1 MQTRTYADLF
11 ALIQALCGV
20 VFASIE
26 TGRIKALINRRAQ
39 RAYRSSNYWTRFL
52 KIGEERAVGP
62 GGSPPV
68 QASVE
73 IGSDNSKLKFTA
85 NPVLFIGADG
95 NNCRVRAIN
104 PGTNNASLNA
114 SQSGYDLTISLATN
128 SSGFAISTALQIKT
142 FILDSFFPPI
152 LCNLGNGSN
161 GSGVYEAHDYVSLE
175 GGVNE
180 VPPLDITA
188 NVVPYS
194 EAGLQTID
202 TFLRIFKQAPYIAS
216 SVQEFDF
223 TVTADGATLVA
234 GDLNPSTAFLTY
246 KAQFTDT
253 YGPGLP
259 DGLSTDVTSVPAE
272 WFQYLA
278 HGTYADYLRA
288 EGQQEKAALADQE
301 AEALLTE
308 ELIRLDENHTSGFVS
323 NRIRTNANMQLRW

>member
-11 ALIQALCGV
+11 SLIQALCGV

-52 KIGEERAVGP
+52 KIGEERYL
-62 GGSPPV
+62 S
-68 QASVE
+68 
-73 IGSDNSKLKFTA
+73 SDPIAATAIVADSGYFIATLGDTDFTA
-85 NPVLFIGADG
+85 IGASANTVG
-95 NNCRVRAIN
+95 EYFVATGA
-104 PGTNNASLNA
+104 GTGTGTARPAL
-114 SQSGYDLTISLATN
+114 GY
-128 SSGFAISTALQIKT
+128 
-142 FILDSFFPPI
+142 
-152 LCNLGNGSN
+152 
-161 GSGVYEAHDYVSLE
+161 
-175 GGVNE
+175 
-180 VPPLDITA
+180 
-188 NVVPYS
+188 VPYS
-194 EAGLQTID
+194 ETGKSSVD
-202 TFLRIFKQAPYIAS
+202 TFLRIFKQAPYISS

-223 TVTADGATLVA
+223 TVTSEGATLVA

-246 KAQFTDT
+246 KAQFSDT
-253 YGPGLP
+253 YG
-259 DGLSTDVTSVPAE
+259 DGAGETSSVPAE

-288 EGQQEKAALADQE
+288 EGQQEKAAVADAE

>member
-52 KIGEERAVGP
+52 KIGEERVVGP

-68 QASVE
+68 QASIE
-73 IGSDNSKLKFTA
+73 IGADDSKLKFTA
-85 NPVLFIGADG
+85 NLLSFVGADG

-114 SQSGYDLTISLATN
+114 SQSGYDLTISLGTN

-142 FILDSFFPPI
+142 FLLDSLFPAI
-152 LCNLGNGSN
+152 LCDLGNGSN

-180 VPPLDITA
+180 VPPLDIPA

-194 EAGLQTID
+194 EDGLQPID

-234 GDLNPSTAFLTY
+234 GDLDPSTAFLTY

-253 YGPGLP
+253 YG
-259 DGLSTDVTSVPAE
+259 DGAGETSSVPAE

>member
-11 ALIQALCGV
+11 SLIQALCGV

-52 KIGEERAVGP
+52 KIGEERYLSSDPIAATAIVPGSGYFIATVGNTNFT
-62 GGSPPV
+62 
-68 QASVE
+68 A
-73 IGSDNSKLKFTA
+73 IGSSANTVGEYFVATGAGTGTGTA
-85 NPVLFIGADG
+85 RPAL
-95 NNCRVRAIN
+95 
-104 PGTNNASLNA
+104 
-114 SQSGYDLTISLATN
+114 GY
-128 SSGFAISTALQIKT
+128 
-142 FILDSFFPPI
+142 
-152 LCNLGNGSN
+152 
-161 GSGVYEAHDYVSLE
+161 
-175 GGVNE
+175 
-180 VPPLDITA
+180 
-188 NVVPYS
+188 VPYS
-194 EAGLQTID
+194 ETGKSSVD
-202 TFLRIFKQAPYIAS
+202 TFLRFFKQAPYIAS
-216 SVQEFDF
+216 SVQEFDY
-223 TVTADGATLVA
+223 TVTAEGATLVA

-246 KAQFTDT
+246 KAQFADT
-253 YGPGLP
+253 YG
-259 DGLSTDVTSVPAE
+259 DGAGETSSVPAE

>member
-52 KIGEERAVGP
+52 KIGEERRLSGDSAAATTTVSGSSYYIDTVGSTNYFDIGVPFSALFEGTITTTVLTVTSMSEGLISVGDFVIDAVGMDNVQITAFGTGT
-62 GGSPPV
+62 GGVGTYTVSPS
-68 QASVE
+68 QSTIA
-73 IGSDNSKLKFTA
+73 
-85 NPVLFIGADG
+85 
-95 NNCRVRAIN
+95 
-104 PGTNNASLNA
+104 PGT
-114 SQSGYDLTISLATN
+114 SLATFTVGTYFTATE
-128 SSGFAISTALQIKT
+128 SGTGTGTVFPAL
-142 FILDSFFPPI
+142 
-152 LCNLGNGSN
+152 G
-161 GSGVYEAHDYVSLE
+161 Y
-175 GGVNE
+175 
-180 VPPLDITA
+180 
-188 NVVPYS
+188 VPYS
-194 EAGLQTID
+194 ETGKSSVD
-202 TFLRIFKQAPYIAS
+202 TFLRIFKQAPYISS

-223 TVTADGATLVA
+223 TVTAEGATLVA

-253 YGPGLP
+253 YG
-259 DGLSTDVTSVPAE
+259 DGAGETSSVPAE

-308 ELIRLDENHTSGFVS
+308 ELIRLDENNTSGFVS

>member
-11 ALIQALCGV
+11 ALTQALCGV

-52 KIGEERAVGP
+52 KIGEERV
-62 GGSPPV
+62 V
-68 QASVE
+68 
-73 IGSDNSKLKFTA
+73 T
-85 NPVLFIGADG
+85 
-95 NNCRVRAIN
+95 
-104 PGTNNASLNA
+104 
-114 SQSGYDLTISLATN
+114 
-128 SSGFAISTALQIKT
+128 
-142 FILDSFFPPI
+142 
-152 LCNLGNGSN
+152 
-161 GSGVYEAHDYVSLE
+161 SGVM
-175 GGVNE
+175 
-180 VPPLDITA
+180 
-188 NVVPYS
+188 PYT
-194 EAGLQTID
+194 EAGLSSVD
-202 TFLRIFKQAPYIAS
+202 TFLRIFKQAPYISS

-234 GDLNPSTAFLTY
+234 GDLDPSSAFLTY

>member
-11 ALIQALCGV
+11 SLIQALCGV

-52 KIGEERAVGP
+52 KIGEERYLSSDPIAATAIVSGSGYFIATVGDTDFT
-62 GGSPPV
+62 
-68 QASVE
+68 A
-73 IGSDNSKLKFTA
+73 IGSSANTVGEYFVATGAGTGTGTA
-85 NPVLFIGADG
+85 RPAL
-95 NNCRVRAIN
+95 
-104 PGTNNASLNA
+104 
-114 SQSGYDLTISLATN
+114 GY
-128 SSGFAISTALQIKT
+128 
-142 FILDSFFPPI
+142 
-152 LCNLGNGSN
+152 
-161 GSGVYEAHDYVSLE
+161 
-175 GGVNE
+175 
-180 VPPLDITA
+180 
-188 NVVPYS
+188 VPYS
-194 EAGLQTID
+194 ETGKSSVD
-202 TFLRIFKQAPYIAS
+202 TFLRIFKQAPYISS

-223 TVTADGATLVA
+223 TVTAEGATLVA

-246 KAQFTDT
+246 KAQFADT
-253 YGPGLP
+253 YG
-259 DGLSTDVTSVPAE
+259 DGAGETSSVPAE

-301 AEALLTE
+301 AEVLLTE

>member
-1 MQTRTYADLF
+1 LF
-11 ALIQALCGV
+11 SLIQALCGV

-52 KIGEERAVGP
+52 KIGEERYLSSDPIAATAIVSGSGYFIATVGNTDFTL
-62 GGSPPV
+62 
-68 QASVE
+68 
-73 IGSDNSKLKFTA
+73 IGSSANTVGEYFVATGAGTGTGTA
-85 NPVLFIGADG
+85 RPAL
-95 NNCRVRAIN
+95 
-104 PGTNNASLNA
+104 
-114 SQSGYDLTISLATN
+114 GY
-128 SSGFAISTALQIKT
+128 
-142 FILDSFFPPI
+142 
-152 LCNLGNGSN
+152 
-161 GSGVYEAHDYVSLE
+161 
-175 GGVNE
+175 
-180 VPPLDITA
+180 
-188 NVVPYS
+188 VPYTETGKS
-194 EAGLQTID
+194 SVD
-202 TFLRIFKQAPYIAS
+202 TFMRFFKQAPYISS

-223 TVTADGATLVA
+223 TVTAEGATLVA

-246 KAQFTDT
+246 KAQFADT
-253 YGPGLP
+253 YG
-259 DGLSTDVTSVPAE
+259 DGAGETSSVPAE

>member
-52 KIGEERAVGP
+52 KIGEERV
-62 GGSPPV
+62 V
-68 QASVE
+68 
-73 IGSDNSKLKFTA
+73 T
-85 NPVLFIGADG
+85 
-95 NNCRVRAIN
+95 
-104 PGTNNASLNA
+104 
-114 SQSGYDLTISLATN
+114 
-128 SSGFAISTALQIKT
+128 
-142 FILDSFFPPI
+142 
-152 LCNLGNGSN
+152 
-161 GSGVYEAHDYVSLE
+161 SGVM
-175 GGVNE
+175 
-180 VPPLDITA
+180 
-188 NVVPYS
+188 PYT
-194 EAGLQTID
+194 EAGLSSVD

-223 TVTADGATLVA
+223 TVTADGAALVA
-234 GDLNPSTAFLTY
+234 GDLNPSTAFVTY

-259 DGLSTDVTSVPAE
+259 DGLSTDVPSVPAE

>member
-11 ALIQALCGV
+11 SLIQALCGV

-52 KIGEERAVGP
+52 KIGEERYLSSDPIAATAIVS
-62 GGSPPV
+62 GSGYFI
-68 QASVE
+68 AT
-73 IGSDNSKLKFTA
+73 IGDTDFT
-85 NPVLFIGADG
+85 LIGASANTVG
-95 NNCRVRAIN
+95 EYFVATGA
-104 PGTNNASLNA
+104 GTGTGTARPAL
-114 SQSGYDLTISLATN
+114 GY
-128 SSGFAISTALQIKT
+128 
-142 FILDSFFPPI
+142 
-152 LCNLGNGSN
+152 
-161 GSGVYEAHDYVSLE
+161 
-175 GGVNE
+175 
-180 VPPLDITA
+180 
-188 NVVPYS
+188 VPYTETGKS
-194 EAGLQTID
+194 SVD
-202 TFLRIFKQAPYIAS
+202 TFLRIFKQEPYISS

-253 YGPGLP
+253 YG
-259 DGLSTDVTSVPAE
+259 DGAGETSSVPAE

-288 EGQQEKAALADQE
+288 EGQQEKAALADAE

>member
-26 TGRIKALINRRAQ
+26 TGRIKALINRRAL

-52 KIGEERAVGP
+52 KIGEERRLSGDSAAVTTAVSGSSYYINSVGSTDFSAIGVP
-62 GGSPPV
+62 FNALFDGEISGTTLTVSAMTSGVIAIGDFIIDSVALDNVQITAFITGTGGVGTYTVSPNQGTV
-68 QASVE
+68 TITSMGA
-73 IGSDNSKLKFTA
+73 FTA
-85 NPVLFIGADG
+85 GTYFTATGA
-95 NNCRVRAIN
+95 
-104 PGTNNASLNA
+104 GTGTGTVFPAL
-114 SQSGYDLTISLATN
+114 GY
-128 SSGFAISTALQIKT
+128 
-142 FILDSFFPPI
+142 
-152 LCNLGNGSN
+152 
-161 GSGVYEAHDYVSLE
+161 
-175 GGVNE
+175 
-180 VPPLDITA
+180 
-188 NVVPYS
+188 VPYTETGKS
-194 EAGLQTID
+194 SVD
-202 TFLRIFKQAPYIAS
+202 TFLRFFKQAPYIAS

-223 TVTADGATLVA
+223 TVTAEGATLVA

-246 KAQFTDT
+246 KAQLSDT
-253 YGPGLP
+253 YG
-259 DGLSTDVTSVPAE
+259 DGAGETSSVPAE